1 MKDGTMRKRESHPI
15 RKHTLNLYE
24 GDFERL
30 TVLFPKAGAG
40 KIIRTL
46 VRKFVTQVEE
56 QAQQNATP
64 SPIEIEDV

>member
-1 MKDGTMRKRESHPI
+1 MRKKEDHPI

-46 VRKFVTQVEE
+46 VRKFVNQVEDT
-56 QAQQNATP
+56 AQQSTP
-64 SPIEIEDV
+64 PTPIEIEDV

>member
-1 MKDGTMRKRESHPI
+1 MRKRETHPV

-46 VRKFVTQVEE
+46 VRKFVTQVEDA
-56 QAQQNATP
+56 AQQSSTP
-64 SPIEIEDV
+64 APIEIDDV